1 VSSRQPEQSIGIS
14 ALRERR
20 RRGRLIQRRSGRS
33 QVVAVVGPGL
43 GDGGNGCLLSV
54 RLSIRKI
61 SAAFQSMSVT
71 GARVQQPPGSV
82 DGVTRGG
89 STQICYTVKWQR
101 TCTESICRCIAFIS
115 FTTLPLPFRGV
126 LAMALCLS
134 VCPTVTSRSST
145 KTAKYRIIQ
154 TTLHDSSGTLVF

>member
-1 VSSRQPEQSIGIS
+1 VSWCSIAGC
-14 ALRERR
+14 
-20 RRGRLIQRRSGRS
+20 GC
-33 QVVAVVGPGL
+33 VFGPGL

-61 SAAFQSMSVT
+61 SASFQSMSVT

-89 STQICYTVKWQR
+89 STQICYTVKWLR

-115 FTTLPLPFRGV
+115 FTTLPLPWPCVCPSVRPSQVGV
-126 LAMALCLS
+126 LLKRLNIGSYKQHYTIAQGL
-134 VCPTVTSRSST
+134 
-145 KTAKYRIIQ
+145 
-154 TTLHDSSGTLVF
+154 